1 MNISISIAAEKQL
14 FILDACHSG
23 GAIESF
29 AVRGSEREKALAQ
42 LARNTGTF
50 FLTAAQDAQY
60 ANEVGKLNHGLFTY
74 ALLEIL
80 QGDIGDEDQKVTVS
94 EIKAYVEE
102 RVPELTEEYHGS
114 PQYPT
119 GYSFGRDFPIVILK

>member
-1 MNISISIAAEKQL
+1 MRAIRA
-14 FILDACHSG
+14 
-23 GAIESF
+23 GAIETF

-50 FLTAAQDAQY
+50 FLTAAQNAEY

-74 ALLEIL
+74 ALLELLEGAVMVGTDKNI
-80 QGDIGDEDQKVTVS
+80 TVNELKS
-94 EIKAYVEE
+94 YAEE
-102 RVPELTEEYHGS
+102 RVPELTEQYQGS

-119 GYSFGRDFPIVILK
+119 GYSFGRDFPIVIIK